1 MRVGHGYDVHAFG
14 EGEALILGGVSIPF
28 ERAFIAHSDGDVLT
42 HALIDAILGALGLGD
57 IGRHFPDT
65 DSQYKNSD
73 SLQLLQVV
81 VQMMCSKGYSLGNA
95 DLTIIAQR
103 PKMSPYVKSMCKNLA
118 SVLGCESE
126 KINIKATTS
135 EGLGFTGR
143 EEGIAC
149 HTAGGTHHAH
159 YSNGLGF
166 CVFNDLAFTAL
177 NLIEHGLV
185 EKVLILDLDVH
196 QGDGTI
202 DICNG
207 KMGIYTCS
215 LHCEQNFPFQK
226 RQGTLDVALNSHLED
241 TAYLDKLH
249 STFKYIS
256 KDFTPDIV
264 LYDAGVDVFSGDQL
278 GNLNLTLEGIL
289 KRDCAVLEYFK
300 NHNIPIATVIGGGYS
315 PCDSDIAKRHLSIF
329 RAANDIF

>member
-1 MRVGHGYDVHAFG
+1 MIQIPVVYNDTYDINVPESHRFNG
-14 EGEALILGGVSIPF
+14 TKFSKLVSQLKQSDF
-28 ERAFIAHSDGDVLT
+28 YRRLHFHHSSPVRYQDVLRT
-42 HALIDAILGALGLGD
+42 HAIDYVQ
-57 IGRHFPDT
+57 R
-65 DSQYKNSD
+65 
-73 SLQLLQVV
+73 V
-81 VQMMCSKGYSLGNA
+81 VQGTLSKEEVRQINLPIDNQ
-95 DLTIIAQR
+95 L
-103 PKMSPYVKSMCKNLA
+103 VKRSFLA
-118 SVLGCESE
+118 LNGTFTTAL
-126 KINIKATTS
+126 KA
-135 EGLGFTGR
+135 L

-149 HTAGGTHHAH
+149 HAAGGTHHAH
-159 YSNGLGF
+159 YSNGLGY

-207 KMGIYTCS
+207 KTGIYTCS

-264 LYDAGVDVFSGDQL
+264 LYDAGVDVFFGDQL

-300 NHNIPIATVIGGGYS
+300 NRNTPIATVIGGGYS
-315 PCDSDIAKRHLSIF
+315 PCDTDIARRHLSIF
-329 RAANDIF
+329 RAATDVF

>member
-1 MRVGHGYDVHAFG
+1 LY
-14 EGEALILGGVSIPF
+14 
-28 ERAFIAHSDGDVLT
+28 HSSPVRYRDVLRT
-42 HALIDAILGALGLGD
+42 HAVDYVQ
-57 IGRHFPDT
+57 R
-65 DSQYKNSD
+65 
-73 SLQLLQVV
+73 V
-81 VQMMCSKGYSLGNA
+81 VQQTLSKEEVRQINLPIDNQ
-95 DLTIIAQR
+95 L
-103 PKMSPYVKSMCKNLA
+103 VKRSFLA
-118 SVLGCESE
+118 LNGTFTTAL
-126 KINIKATTS
+126 KA
-135 EGLGFTGR
+135 L

-149 HTAGGTHHAH
+149 HAAGGTHHAH
-159 YSNGLGF
+159 YSNGLGY

-177 NLIEHGLV
+177 NLIEYGLV

-207 KMGIYTCS
+207 KTGIYTCS

-241 TAYLDKLH
+241 TPYLDKLH

-264 LYDAGVDVFSGDQL
+264 LYDAGVDVFFGDQL

-289 KRDCAVLEYFK
+289 KRDCAVLDYFK
-300 NHNIPIATVIGGGYS
+300 SRNTPIATVIGGGYS
-315 PCDSDIAKRHLSIF
+315 PCDTDIARRHLSIF
-329 RAANDIF
+329 RAATDVF